1 MAGLTGKCNAHG
13 IKTTNNSCFYV
24 RMSDELVK
32 STDTKTKVY
41 QEIVGQ
47 IRQIVSDDKLLPGD
61 KLPSEREL
69 SERLHAGRSSVR
81 EGLRALELLGLI
93 ETRRGEGTF
102 LRDFTNHHLVELIST
117 FILQDEKVKQDVL
130 VTKELIEKDA
140 IRTMV
145 DYTTDIQAI
154 ERIKENLTAGDYGKM
169 DEFWSDLFSLSPN
182 KLLFKIWLILKEYSS
197 GLHTEREEKTT
208 ACKLKLLDAI
218 LFRDKGRALELHG
231 ELREISLNN

>member
-1 MAGLTGKCNAHG
+1 MKSA
-13 IKTTNNSCFYV
+13 NSN
-24 RMSDELVK
+24 
-32 STDTKTKVY
+32 TKVF

-117 FILQDEKVKQDVL
+117 FILQDEKVKLDVL
-130 VTKELIEKDA
+130 VTKGLIEMDA

-145 DYTTDIQAI
+145 DNDFNVQAI
-154 ERIKENLTAGDYGKM
+154 EELKLKLTKGYYGNT
-169 DEFWSDLFSLSPN
+169 DEFWNDLYSVTPN
-182 KLLFKIWLILKEYSS
+182 KLLYKIWLILKDYSS
-197 GLHTEREEKTT
+197 GLHTVREEKITD
-208 ACKLKLLDAI
+208 CKLKLLDAI
-218 LFRDKGRALELHG
+218 LNRDLGRALNVHG
-231 ELREISLNN
+231 ELREMSLSN